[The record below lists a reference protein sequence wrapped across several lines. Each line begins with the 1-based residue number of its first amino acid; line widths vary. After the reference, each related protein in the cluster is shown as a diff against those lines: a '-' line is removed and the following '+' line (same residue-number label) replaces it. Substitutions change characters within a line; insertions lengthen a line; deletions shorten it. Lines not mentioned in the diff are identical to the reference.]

1 MSMSTRTQALLTSGI
16 AALSLALAPANR
28 DPVQAAG
35 GFEVA
40 LSGARVDMIG
50 KDRIVASF
58 DATGDI
64 RGLFTATIDRDDKG
78 ALSGEWV
85 LVSRYMQDL
94 TPEGEVD
101 ELASDRRAALPGE
114 ELHRRHVEYMDIRE
128 GGTLRGS
135 ITGGSLSFD
144 VDGRLRT
151 IESLQVS
158 IVGGNLTFNGMT
170 GSGSLMGTNLHSER
184 GIGTLR
190 LAAPAV
196 ATEGVK

>member
-1 MSMSTRTQALLTSGI
+1 MSTRTRSLLTCGI

-64 RGLFTATIDRDDKG
+64 RGLLTANIHRDEKG
-78 ALSGEWV
+78 GLSGEWV
-85 LVSRYMQDL
+85 LVSRYLRDL

-101 ELASDRRAALPGE
+101 EQAIDNRAALPGW
-114 ELHRRHVEYMDIRE
+114 ELHARHKEYFEIRE
-128 GGTLRGS
+128 RGTLRGT

-151 IESLQVS
+151 IDSLQVS
-158 IVGGNLTFNGMT
+158 IDGGNREFRGMT
-170 GSGSLMGTNLHSER
+170 GAGSLTGSNLQSDS

-190 LAAPAV
+190 LATQAV
-196 ATEGVK
+196 STEEVK

>member
-1 MSMSTRTQALLTSGI
+1 MSTRTHTLLACGI

-50 KDRIVASF
+50 KGRIVASF

-64 RGLFTATIDRDDKG
+64 RGLLTATIDRDAEG

-85 LVSRYMQDL
+85 LVSRYLRDL

-101 ELASDRRAALPGE
+101 ERANDERAALPGE
-114 ELHRRHVEYMDIRE
+114 ELHRRHKEYIDIYNR
-128 GGTLRGS
+128 GTLRGS

-158 IVGGNLTFNGMT
+158 IDGGNLEFRGLTGAGSLT
-170 GSGSLMGTNLHSER
+170 GSNLQGES

-190 LAAPAV
+190 LTTQAV